1 MTDTLNLSSPDASLH
16 GDSDSTADA
25 RWYGAYPAIVAD
37 NNDPDNQGRVK
48 IALPWAPDAMA
59 GRYETWARLATMM
72 AGNDRG
78 TFFVPNKDDEVL
90 VIFQGGDPSF
100 PFVIGSLWN
109 GKDSPPVSASVQNE
123 RRMIRSPGGITIT
136 LDDRKGQEVFTV
148 ELPGQRKLTLSNGGG
163 SFQVKDDLGN
173 SLQMTSQ
180 GVKITAGAKF
190 EIVCS
195 KAVITASD
203 LTVNAGKTTF
213 TGMVKAET
221 VEATSFIGQSYTNGA
236 GNIW

>member
-16 GDSDSTADA
+16 GNSDSTADA
-25 RWYGAYPAIVAD
+25 RWYGAYPAIVTD

-59 GRYETWARLATMM
+59 GRYDTWARLATMM